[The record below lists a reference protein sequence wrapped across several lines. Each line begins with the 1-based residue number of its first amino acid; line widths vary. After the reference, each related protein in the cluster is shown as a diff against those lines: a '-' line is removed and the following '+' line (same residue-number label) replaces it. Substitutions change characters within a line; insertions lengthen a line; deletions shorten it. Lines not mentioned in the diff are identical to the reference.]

1 MNRVLNEKLGE
12 LRVQAEGRLPRVR
25 SLNRVIMRV
34 EGLIEDLK
42 KIKSD
47 AYKGEEAAVAD
58 WAKNKSKL
66 QRKVDRF
73 FESLDKHLAS
83 HTRPRE

>member
-1 MNRVLNEKLGE
+1 MNQALNEKLGE
-12 LRVQAEGRLPRVR
+12 LAVQMEGRLPRVR

-34 EGLIEDLK
+34 ESLLTDLH

-66 QRKVDRF
+66 QTKVDRF
-73 FESLDKHLAS
+73 FEALDKHLAS